1 MLSDAKLRIV
11 TFRYGAI
18 GDSLMAF
25 PILRAIR
32 AKYPNS
38 HITFIG
44 HAAIVQLAQESGL
57 AEEAHDPTSFPWG
70 ELYDDEG
77 IRSPAWRNLLQQT
90 DLAISLLRN
99 GADPL
104 KPNLLVAGARE
115 AIVAHEYQH
124 PVPQKHV
131 VEYLA
136 HSIGLEDIRA
146 DAIPPIALRNKTLY
160 PYNPPIAIH
169 PGCSDPARRW
179 SAASFAAIINAL
191 LRQNQPVLL
200 LAGPLDDEQL
210 RKVQR
215 HIKEKL
221 SPGLLTIL
229 RNAPL
234 VEVAQQ
240 IQHCKCYLGNDSG
253 ITHLAALLG
262 VPTVVLMHRA
272 YIVHMHPLGPAVEL
286 IPIERSEQVPVE
298 RVFKSV
304 QRYV

>member
-1 MLSDAKLRIV
+1 MRIL

-32 AKYPNS
+32 AKYPES

-44 HAAIVQLAQESGL
+44 HSAIVQLAQTSGL
-57 AEEAHDPTSFPWG
+57 AEEVYEPSQFPWID
-70 ELYDDEG
+70 LYADEG
-77 IRSPAWRNLLQQT
+77 ITSPNWRNLLQQT

-104 KPNLLVAGARE
+104 KQNLLAAGATE

-136 HSIGLEDIRA
+136 HSIGFEDISA
-146 DAIPPIALRNKTLY
+146 DHIPPIALSNKTIS

-169 PGCSDPARRW
+169 PGSSDPARRW
-179 SAASFAAIINAL
+179 PAASFAAIINAL
-191 LRQNQPVLL
+191 LRQHQPVLL

-210 RKVQR
+210 RNVQR
-215 HIKEKL
+215 HIKAKH

-229 RNAPL
+229 KNAPL
-234 VEVAQQ
+234 VEVARN
-240 IQHCKCYLGNDSG
+240 IQYCKCYLGNDSG

-262 VPTVVLMHRA
+262 VPTLVMMHRV
-272 YIVHMHPLGPAVEL
+272 YIVHMHPLGPKVEL
-286 IPIERSEQVPVE
+286 LPIEQAELLPVE
-298 RVFKSV
+298 RVLGSV
-304 QRYV
+304 QRYLK